1 MIMVVRITVVIV
13 VNRLRTSSFGIAL
26 GWLLLSTLLSTI
38 LEVTQFG
45 DKTTNNN
52 KQSSTFGQQ

>member
-45 DKTTNNN
+45 
-52 KQSSTFGQQ
+52 